1 MKQLKNL
8 ATIKTKI
15 AGYATGK
22 TNPALQGLW
31 RYTNSSVQTQI
42 RLSLEAHVSIRVDE
56 IQHPKNIAGDKWES
70 AEYQPWRDC
79 YTISQ
84 QINQAATIYR
94 QSPYL
99 TIDTPSRSKSALA
112 ERERIVEQWQIEQG
126 NAFLQACQVSARE
139 IAKRRKQIAALQAEQ
154 KKLIAQMRSRNS
166 AYMMERKSAAAERRQ
181 ADQQALTSG
190 EFWKASKDALKGY
203 FHPPFDKNYL
213 ADVSEKWRAALFL
226 ECESE
231 SYKRYNGEWGH
242 KLVGTGS
249 GYLCGIDDNGDEW
262 GHMVQGV
269 YGSLDNFGNHGFD
282 VTVEEAMAELFQVT
296 TRTVNESMRQGDL
309 LFHPEQIPSEDREV
323 CAQCGYKKS
332 DHYPSNEMIRRD
344 EGFDERSYLACYHKN
359 NFQEYAPKIIPAV
372 KLNPQPEPW
381 EIRESHIVSSPGLV
395 RNGRYFRSDSEI
407 VVSHTSH
414 AEVKL
419 PAGSYR
425 VYALPIP
432 DAD

>member
-8 ATIKTKI
+8 ETIKTKI
-15 AGYATGK
+15 AGYASGT
-22 TNPALQGLW
+22 TNPALKC
-31 RYTNSSVQTQI
+31 RYQYADNSTGKQVRISIEASV
-42 RLSLEAHVSIRVDE
+42 RVVVDK
-56 IQHPKNIAGDKWES
+56 ITYPKNMAHDEYGTAGNEPWEKM
-70 AEYQPWRDC
+70 AELW
-79 YTISQ
+79 SK
-84 QINQAATIYR
+84 INTAATILPSWPR
-94 QSPYL
+94 LAL

-203 FHPPFDKNYL
+203 FYPPFDKNYL

-226 ECESE
+226 ECESK

-242 KLVGTGS
+242 KLVGTGN

-262 GHMVQGV
+262 GHMVRGV
-269 YGSLDNFGNHGFD
+269 YGSRDDYDNFGFD
-282 VTVEEAMAELFQVT
+282 VTVEEAMAELFQVS

-323 CAQCGYKKS
+323 CARCGRSKT
-332 DHYPSNEMIRRD
+332 DHYPSTERD
-344 EGFDERSYLACYHKN
+344 GEKYLACDYTN
-359 NFQEYAPKIIPAV
+359 GWQVFQPKIIPAV
-372 KLNPQPEPW
+372 ELHPQSGPW
-381 EIRESHIVSSPGLV
+381 EVRESHIVQSPGLV
-395 RNGRYFRSDSEI
+395 RNGRYFRSDNEI
-407 VVSHTSH
+407 VVNHTSH
-414 AEVKL
+414 ATITL

-432 DAD
+432 NAD